1 MEQTLLELT
10 HYYVRAFDQR
20 NLAELQYFFDEDANL
35 IDPSINVGERDSII
49 EYVKDIYAKNSYL
62 NFLATNI
69 FADESQNFSVVEF
82 ILEIGS
88 PENYVTLRG
97 TDHIYWNSEKKIEKL
112 EAFLY
117 AVEVE

>member
-20 NLAELQYFFDEDANL
+20 DLAEVQYFFDEDATL
-35 IDPSINVGERDSII
+35 IDPSINVGGRERII
-49 EYVKDIYAKNSYL
+49 EYVEEIYANNSYL

-69 FADESQNFSVVEF
+69 FSDESQNFSVVEF

-88 PENYVTLRG
+88 AENYVTLRG

-117 AVEVE
+117 PVEVE